1 MKIIFATG
9 IFPPDIGGPA
19 TYVEKLANELV
30 QRRFEISVI
39 TFSDNKI
46 KEKYD
51 FPVIGISRKYPK
63 AIRYFIYF
71 LKLLKLAKNKDVI
84 YSQNQTSAGLPS
96 VLVSK
101 ILKKRLIL
109 KIVGDAAWENYAN
122 RVTEFNSIEIF
133 QEKKYDFLTELF
145 RKTRSF
151 VAKNADIII
160 VPSQYLKNIVKG
172 WGVPE
177 QSIKIV
183 YNALEQLSEPHISK
197 EEIKKKIRIKG
208 DIILSIGRL
217 APWKGFSALIDIFPE
232 LLKENPDFKL
242 IIVGEGEEKKKLE
255 LRVEKLRLKD
265 NVKLV
270 GKVSHQDIPLYFK
283 AADIFILNSGYEGL
297 PHVVLEAM
305 QFGVPVVISS
315 KGGNPELI
323 KDSFNGFL
331 IGYNNK
337 EQIKNTL
344 LKLWQDKNLQK
355 RFVENSKEKLKE
367 FSWKNLINKT
377 IKILTNK

>member
-19 TYVEKLANELV
+19 TYVRKLAKELI
-30 QRRFEISVI
+30 QRGFEIEVI
-39 TFSDNKI
+39 TFADI
-46 KEKYD
+46 KTENNYD
-51 FPVIGISRKYPK
+51 FPVIKVLRRNPTI
-63 AIRYFIYF
+63 IRYVVYF
-71 LKLLKLAKNKDVI
+71 FKLLKLAKNADLI

-101 ILKKRLIL
+101 ILKKRLVL

-122 RVTEFNSIEIF
+122 KHSKFDSIDIF
-133 QEKKYDFLTELF
+133 QKREYGFFTELF
-145 RKTRSF
+145 KKTRSF

-177 QSIKIV
+177 QGIKVV
-183 YNALEQLSEPHISK
+183 YNALEQLSEPHIPK

-217 APWKGFSALIDIFPE
+217 APWKGFSALIEVLPE
-232 LLKENPDFKL
+232 LLKENPNFKL
-242 IIVGEGEEKKKLE
+242 IIIGEGEEKKKIE

-265 NVKLV
+265 NVKLI
-270 GKVSHQDIPLYFK
+270 GKINHQDILLYFK
-283 AADIFILNSGYEGL
+283 VADVFVLNSGYEGL

-305 QFGVPVVISS
+305 QFGVPVIVSN
-315 KGGNPELI
+315 KGGSPELI

-331 IGYNNK
+331 IEYNNK
-337 EQIKNTL
+337 EQIKNAL
-344 LKLWQDKNLQK
+344 LKLCQDKNLQK

-367 FSWKNLINKT
+367 FSWESLINKT